1 MKLRLIIFVAKAL
14 GGLSRVT
21 RRGSGVML
29 TGRMILK
36 LQPNAAE
43 ILSRKRRVVLVSGTN
58 GKTTSTALIDAA
70 IKTSHAT
77 VTNFTGANLFAGV
90 ATALSQNN
98 SATVAVLEVDEM
110 VIPWAIKQTR
120 PELVVLLNLG
130 RDQLDRLSEVRVVAQ
145 KWKEAVKDLPK
156 KAIILADADDPFVV
170 WACQDWKHI
179 IWFSGGSLG
188 HMDASTCPEC
198 GEVLWWSEKGDDFS
212 SPCGFARP
220 KPDWKFKGDALK
232 GPKKQSVKVISGI
245 PGKTAISNSARAIVA
260 STLFDVELEVAA
272 EAIGKIS
279 SVDGRF
285 GKVVIGQTRF
295 RLLLSKNPASWKE
308 TLATSAE
315 GPASVL
321 LVVNAN
327 TQDGKDTSWLWDVDF
342 SPLSGRRVIVTGDRR
357 ADVSA
362 RLTVAGIGHEVVG
375 DESAASNIFG
385 SVDADLIASYTAFHR
400 LTKLVKR

>member
-1 MKLRLIIFVAKAL
+1 MKLRLIIIAANAL
-14 GGLSRVT
+14 GWISRIT

-43 ILSRKRRVVLVSGTN
+43 VLSRERRVILVSGTN
-58 GKTTSTALIDAA
+58 GKTTSTALIYAG
-70 IKTSHAT
+70 ISTSHET

-90 ATALSQNN
+90 ATALSQKI
-98 SATVAVLEVDEM
+98 SATVAVLEVDEL
-110 VIPWAIKQTR
+110 VIPWAITQTQ

-145 KWKEAVKDLPK
+145 KWKESLRSLPK
-156 KAIILADADDPFVV
+156 KAVILADADDPFVV
-170 WACQDWKHI
+170 WASQDWKHVT
-179 IWFSGGSLG
+179 WFSSGSLG
-188 HMDASTCPEC
+188 HIDASTCPEC
-198 GEVLWWSEKGDDFS
+198 GEVLWWSENGDDFS
-212 SPCGFARP
+212 CTCGFTRP
-220 KPDWKFKGDALK
+220 KPDWKFADGTLK
-232 GPKKQSVKVISGI
+232 GPKKKKVEVVSGI
-245 PGKTAISNSARAIVA
+245 PGKAAISNAARAIVA
-260 STLFDVELEVAA
+260 SALFDIELNEAA

-285 GKVVIGQTRF
+285 GKIIMGQTRY

-315 GPASVL
+315 GPESVL

-362 RLTVAGIGHEVVG
+362 RLTVAGIGHIISK
-375 DESAASNIFG
+375 DERIASTIFG
-385 SVDADLIASYTAFHR
+385 SVDADIIASYTAFHR